1 MVMVSTEPAKH
12 SREEPLA
19 QENAAKSTEKGRPT
33 EHATFSSDVNVPV
46 DTVNNEVAPQKEP
59 GLKALP
65 SAPTVAADPPQS
77 ALNEKDT
84 ATVATTTV
92 CNAKT
97 SPVTRGNDS
106 TDGKAGNPGVQ
117 GPPMGHTLA
126 QPAGAG
132 KKKKKKKAVSA
143 AAGSSTAAG
152 LPVGGVQKG
161 QAGVDGDSARDKGA
175 SGEGKVTEEKAA
187 SKQRGEDPRGD
198 GGRTNP
204 VEGRGGRGT
213 PGAGVGT
220 GGRGAGTGHGR
231 GSVSGARGGRA
242 LQGRGG
248 GGYRGR
254 GRGGY
259 PHGPYGNASQ
269 PPYSYQQQAG
279 AYSPQALPSRQQ
291 QGVYFPQ
298 PQPQYLPAHI
308 GTAVRSSLMTMNALE
323 AREYLASMAVQQI
336 EYYFSVDNLC
346 RDTYLR
352 AHLDEEGWVPL
363 ALICNFPTVASFA
376 ADYSEIVKTL
386 QEASSVLE
394 YDEANET
401 LRLKEKATAWLL
413 PNGRGGMGCPRWL
426 KQAPDTPPQE
436 SKLPPVVL
444 PNPEAGG
451 EKGEVAEKKA
461 DSEGPRQPVTP
472 VTPLCSLSFSSSAY
486 SSSSSTTSP
495 STSQPESS
503 DDDEDVDR
511 SPSSSSQREVDI
523 QADGNSNTRKG
534 EMGKRSVSVVKDV

>member
-1 MVMVSTEPAKH
+1 MEAPKMVMVSTEPAKH

-19 QENAAKSTEKGRPT
+19 QENAAKSTEKGRPI
-33 EHATFSSDVNVPV
+33 EHATISFDVSVPV
-46 DTVNNEVAPQKEP
+46 DTVNNEVAPQKKP

-175 SGEGKVTEEKAA
+175 SGEGKVTEDKAA

-213 PGAGVGT
+213 PGAG
-220 GGRGAGTGHGR
+220 
-231 GSVSGARGGRA
+231 
-242 LQGRGG
+242 
-248 GGYRGR
+248 
-254 GRGGY
+254 
-259 PHGPYGNASQ
+259 
-269 PPYSYQQQAG
+269 
-279 AYSPQALPSRQQ
+279 
-291 QGVYFPQ
+291 
-298 PQPQYLPAHI
+298 
-308 GTAVRSSLMTMNALE
+308 
-323 AREYLASMAVQQI
+323 
-336 EYYFSVDNLC
+336 
-346 RDTYLR
+346 
-352 AHLDEEGWVPL
+352 
-363 ALICNFPTVASFA
+363 
-376 ADYSEIVKTL
+376 
-386 QEASSVLE
+386 
-394 YDEANET
+394 
-401 LRLKEKATAWLL
+401 
-413 PNGRGGMGCPRWL
+413 
-426 KQAPDTPPQE
+426 
-436 SKLPPVVL
+436 
-444 PNPEAGG
+444 
-451 EKGEVAEKKA
+451 
-461 DSEGPRQPVTP
+461 
-472 VTPLCSLSFSSSAY
+472 
-486 SSSSSTTSP
+486 
-495 STSQPESS
+495 
-503 DDDEDVDR
+503 
-511 SPSSSSQREVDI
+511 
-523 QADGNSNTRKG
+523 
-534 EMGKRSVSVVKDV
+534 

>member
-12 SREEPLA
+12 SQEEPLA
-19 QENAAKSTEKGRPT
+19 QEMNAAKSTKKDTTT
-33 EHATFSSDVNVPV
+33 EHATISSDVSVPV
-46 DTVNNEVAPQKEP
+46 DTVNKEVAPQKEP
-59 GLKALP
+59 GFKALP
-65 SAPTVAADPPQS
+65 SAPTVASDPPQS
-77 ALNEKDT
+77 ALNEKNT

-92 CNAKT
+92 CSGKT

-117 GPPMGHTLA
+117 GPSMGHTHA

-143 AAGSSTAAG
+143 AAGSSTTAS
-152 LPVGGVQKG
+152 LLVGGVQKG

-187 SKQRGEDPRGD
+187 SKQRGEDPKGD

-204 VEGRGGRGT
+204 VEGRGGRG
-213 PGAGVGT
+213 
-220 GGRGAGTGHGR
+220 
-231 GSVSGARGGRA
+231 
-242 LQGRGG
+242 
-248 GGYRGR
+248 
-254 GRGGY
+254 GY

-269 PPYSYQQQAG
+269 PHYSYQQQAG

-291 QGVYFPQ
+291 QGVYFPR

-363 ALICNFPTVASFA
+363 AFICNFPTVASFA
-376 ADYSEIVKTL
+376 ADYLEIVKTL
-386 QEASSVLE
+386 QEVSSVLE

-413 PNGRGGMGCPRWL
+413 PNGRGGVGCPRWL
-426 KQAPDTPPQE
+426 KQAPDTPPQQP
-436 SKLPPVVL
+436 KLPPVVL
-444 PNPEAGG
+444 PNPNAGG
-451 EKGEVAEKKA
+451 EKGEVVEKKA
-461 DSEGPRQPVTP
+461 DSEGPRKPVTP

-511 SPSSSSQREVDI
+511 RPSSLSQRDVDI
-523 QADGNSNTRKG
+523 QADGNSNIRKG
-534 EMGKRSVSVVKDV
+534 EMENRSVSVVKDV